1 MIPPKS
7 ILICWVLSLLALAGP
22 VAAFAPSSITSL
34 ASKTSLDDAQ
44 KQKISDY
51 ATYYVNQLETGNAE
65 EVMQARAKLIEPMT
79 NLIGSISSTFRGTYT
94 NDVLPALS
102 RIIEG
107 DENYRGINALQ
118 VIGFL
123 GSDSA
128 IRVLVEH
135 SDQAEEPSV
144 EKRLWAAIAI
154 REAIRR
160 SELSPRKIKSAARDL
175 KRAVETETDWRV
187 LTGQFETISS
197 IAQTD
202 MSDDEGGAD
211 LRAFGRDMQIE
222 VIEEVVNRLQS
233 KSTPIGLIHSLQPGI
248 ATVRQQYLDGSRT
261 LREEI
266 GLGLAP
272 PLQAVYVI
280 VVERFDELNES
291 SPDVQQAAWFAL
303 QISEETLKSIDASMR
318 KGDTAATMQSET
330 AWKNGQR
337 DVIKQHGEVGAGI
350 LSGPPYSNTP

>member
-1 MIPPKS
+1 MLPPKS
-7 ILICWVLSLLALAGP
+7 TLICWVLCLLALTGP
-22 VAAFAPSSITSL
+22 VAAFAPSSISSL
-34 ASKTSLDDAQ
+34 ASKTSLNDAQ
-44 KQKISDY
+44 KQKSSDY
-51 ATYYVNQLETGNAE
+51 ATYYVNQLETGDAE
-65 EVMQARAKLIEPMT
+65 EVMRARAKLIEPMT
-79 NLIGSISSTFRGTYT
+79 NMIGSISSIFRGTYSS
-94 NDVLPALS
+94 DVLPALE
-102 RIIEG
+102 RIIG
-107 DENYRGINALQ
+107 TDENYRSINALQ

-128 IRVLVEH
+128 IRLLVDH
-135 SDQAEEPSV
+135 SDVAEEPSV
-144 EKRLWAAIAI
+144 EKRLWAAIAM
-154 REAIRR
+154 REAVRR
-160 SELSPRKIKSAARDL
+160 SDLSPRKIKSAARDL

-197 IAQTD
+197 IAQIEL
-202 MSDDEGGAD
+202 SEDEGGED
-211 LRAFGRDMQIE
+211 LRAFGREMQIE
-222 VIEEVVNRLQS
+222 VIEEVVNRLKS
-233 KSTPIGLIHSLQPGI
+233 NSTPIGLIHSLQPGI

-318 KGDTAATMQSET
+318 KGDTTATMQSET

-337 DVIKQHGEVGAGI
+337 DVIKQHGEVWAGI